1 MPRSQTLP
9 LPRPQLRL
17 ALPDPDL
24 TTTIPSLA
32 TAEWDELLRLA
43 AELLLEA
50 AVAASLQPTPDLK
63 DNVKG

>member
-1 MPRSQTLP
+1 MPRSQSLP

-50 AVAASLQPTPDLK
+50 AGLAEEGSD
-63 DNVKG
+63 DDEH